1 MAGWLERGKER
12 KIEKERG
19 GEELCF
25 VDRRWEIVGIRGM
38 AVSLQVGR
46 TDPEP
51 SPSFGTFP
59 LVLRLSDDS
68 ENQEAWRR

>member
-1 MAGWLERGKER
+1 M
-12 KIEKERG
+12 
-19 GEELCF
+19 
-25 VDRRWEIVGIRGM
+25 GIGGM